1 MNIISRG
8 AKIFSIDEI
17 ELIDN
22 NNNNNNNEKR
32 KMTKQS
38 FEKQLKSNKIR
49 DPHRP
54 IVHRSVF
61 IIPNIIFLLVPG
73 SFILPLDIID
83 TFHREDVYF
92 SVGKKS
98 WRTKAGN
105 EEG

>member
-1 MNIISRG
+1 
-8 AKIFSIDEI
+8 
-17 ELIDN
+17 
-22 NNNNNNNEKR
+22 
-32 KMTKQS
+32 MTKQS

-92 SVGKKS
+92 SVGEKVVENKSRKRGRMMKRKTKKKKEKKS
-98 WRTKAGN
+98 CLYTSVRFQ
-105 EEG
+105 